1 MLPVNFLAMVVVN
14 DAGTTGI
21 GLVYGISKCIVN
33 IFLLPVNII
42 EGLFHKELFT
52 GNLFFIGD
60 VFGMI
65 GWATIFVVLYRF
77 SKKAVYNY
85 KKRQRA

>member
-14 DAGTTGI
+14 DAGTTGS
-21 GLVYGISKCIVN
+21 GPVYSISKLIVN
-33 IFLLPVNII
+33 IFLLPVNVV
-42 EGLFHKELFT
+42 ESLVHKELFT

-77 SKKAVYNY
+77 SKKAAYNY
-85 KKRQRA
+85 KKRQRT